1 MPLRAAAAALL
12 SLALLMPAPTAHADS
27 SSPQLASYYDRHMA
41 LQGDVAYGWVG
52 RGEPRH
58 LRAGVVQVGVD
69 QDAFLALLADGTLIR
84 WTDRPEA
91 ATALMSGVA
100 RFAAGVDRTA
110 ELIAEPIL
118 VQRRYP
124 DGEFKV
130 VRTISASAAIE
141 ATSFVVPVRP
151 EGTAG
156 FRAVQGS
163 VESSVTTVTVKAR
176 LSKPVVSTRVKVGR
190 ATVVKGFIWPRHAK
204 GSQPVTLNLYWRA
217 NPSDEWQLKSTVEPA
232 IVGRVAFGAKWSYR
246 WTPGEGDRGWW
257 KLTASHADAM
267 HEANTS
273 RPKFLRVR

>member
-1 MPLRAAAAALL
+1 MRRRSV
-12 SLALLMPAPTAHADS
+12 SLALAMLTI
-27 SSPQLASYYDRHMA
+27 L
-41 LQGDVAYGWVG
+41 
-52 RGEPRH
+52 
-58 LRAGVVQVGVD
+58 
-69 QDAFLALLADGTLIR
+69 LLATTVAPAEQVLTL
-84 WTDRPEA
+84 
-91 ATALMSGVA
+91 TASKPAITYLEPL
-100 RFAAGVDRTA
+100 FLTITPA
-110 ELIAEPIL
+110 ELIAAPIL